1 MRTASSDASKRN
13 NFKNSENFRDCV
25 HKLVSDIPVGK
36 VMTYGQIA
44 ALCGSPRSA
53 RIVGGIAHWAPCIGL
68 SSCRVTGRTDLDG
81 MQGAAEQR
89 TEPYSAYGEGVAEVA
104 TQQSAK
110 STGRLRGFAMRQAGA
125 LCPSCDLPWHRVVN
139 KQGGLASGYP
149 GGRQA
154 HARHLATEGIKI
166 LDDYRVDIGNLLWRP
181 DKVNSS

>member
-1 MRTASSDASKRN
+1 MRTASSGASKRN
-13 NFKNSENFRDCV
+13 NFKDSENFRDCV
-25 HKLVSDIPVGK
+25 HKLVADIPVGK

-44 ALCGSPRSA
+44 VLCGSPRAA

-68 SSCRVTGRTDLDG
+68 SSCGVSGRTDLDG
-81 MQGAAEQR
+81 MQGAVEQR
-89 TEPYSAYGEGVAEVA
+89 TESYKAYGEGVAETA
-104 TQQSAK
+104 TQDSAK
-110 STGRLRGFAMRQAGA
+110 SISRVHGSAMKQVDV